1 MKQES
6 RQTTFCRKIKI
17 TDLQEKKTNQGRTED
32 WMIAMKTMNSKR
44 IEIGN

>member
-6 RQTTFCRKIKI
+6 RKIIFCRKIKI
-17 TDLQEKKTNQGRTED
+17 RDLEEKKINQGRTQD
-32 WMIAMKTMNSKR
+32 WMTVMKTMNSKR